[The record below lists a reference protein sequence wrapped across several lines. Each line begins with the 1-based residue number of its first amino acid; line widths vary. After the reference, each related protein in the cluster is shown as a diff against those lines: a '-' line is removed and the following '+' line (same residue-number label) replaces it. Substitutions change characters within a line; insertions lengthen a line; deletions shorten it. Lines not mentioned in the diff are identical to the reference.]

1 MADIPEIHG
10 TIEPG
15 WEGVRDAFANNFA
28 QGLEVGACA
37 FVTRHGRPVVDIWAG
52 DRGPDGTP
60 WAEDT
65 IVNVYS
71 TTKTMCGISLM
82 MLVDRGLVDPHA
94 PVATYW
100 PEFAANGKDMMTV
113 AQVMAHTSGM
123 AGFDPAIS
131 AETLYDWDR
140 CCEILAA
147 MTPWWEPGTIAGYHA
162 ITHGYLQGE
171 IVRRVD
177 GRSLGTF
184 FREEVAEPLGADFH
198 IGFGPELDPRCGE
211 LIPHDSNALTDPD
224 IDLESIA
231 GRTASSC
238 HLDATEPQRR
248 EWRAAEIPAAGGFGN
263 ARSVGRIHSALACGG
278 TVDGVTLMRP
288 ETVGR
293 IAEEQYAGPDVVLAG
308 DADLRYG
315 LGFGL
320 PSDRVPLPSPN
331 SFFWG
336 GWGGSLAVI
345 DPDTQ
350 MSVTYVMNRMAP
362 TLQGET
368 RGGSVLLSAYGALMT
383 SAT

>member
-1 MADIPEIHG
+1 VADVPEIHG
-10 TIEPG
+10 TVEPG
-15 WEGVRDAFANNFA
+15 WEAVRTAFARNFEK
-28 QGLEVGACA
+28 GLEVGASA
-37 FVTRHGRPVVDIWAG
+37 FVALQGRPVVDLWAG
-52 DRGPDGTP
+52 DRSPDGTP

-82 MLVDRGLVDPHA
+82 MLVDRGLVEPHE

-100 PEFAANGKDMMTV
+100 PEFAANGKENVTV
-113 AQVMAHTSGM
+113 AQVMAHTSGL
-123 AGFDPAIS
+123 AGFEPAID

-147 MTPWWEPGTIAGYHA
+147 MKPWWEPGTAAGYHA

-184 FREEVAEPLGADFH
+184 FREEIAEPLDADFH
-198 IGFGPELDPRCGE
+198 IGFGPELDARCGE
-211 LIPHDSNALTDPD
+211 LIPPSHDPIFAGVSG
-224 IDLESIA
+224 SIA
-231 GRTASSC
+231 QRTGTSC
-238 HLDATEPQRR
+238 RLDGTEPRSR
-248 EWRAAEIPAAGGFGN
+248 AWRAAEIPAAGGFGN

-278 TVDGVTLMRP
+278 TVDGVTLMQP
-288 ETVGR
+288 EIVAQIT
-293 IAEEQYAGPDVVLAG
+293 EEQFGGRDYVLAG

-320 PSDRVPLPSPN
+320 PSARVPLPSPN

-350 MSVTYVMNRMAP
+350 MTVSYVMNRMAP
-362 TLQGET
+362 TLQRET
-368 RGGSVLLSAYGALMT
+368 RGGAVLLSAYGALM
-383 SAT
+383 AAAV